1 MQIEDIF
8 PEHKEHIYQLA
19 PEVRT
24 IWGLQLMTG
33 SVLVSIIL
41 FVVDLLWLPVHLLF
55 VGFPAA
61 VTLFGGLLGAMLLP
75 SLYYRRWRFLILES
89 DIVIQRGIIVQ
100 TITFVPLARVQ
111 HIEISRSL
119 WERLFALATLVI
131 FTAGTRKADVR
142 IPGLDTSFALS
153 LRDYIRSR
161 LTASDVL

>member
-1 MQIEDIF
+1 MNIEDIF
-8 PEHKEHIYQLA
+8 PEHREHIHQLA

-24 IWGLQLMTG
+24 LWGLQLLTR
-33 SVLVSIIL
+33 SLLLSILL
-41 FVVDLLWLPVHLLF
+41 FVVDFLWLPDHLLF

-61 VTLFGGLLGAMLLP
+61 VTVLSGFLMAMLLP
-75 SLYYRRWRFLILES
+75 PIAYQRWRFLILDDE
-89 DIVIQRGIIVQ
+89 IVIQRGIIIQ

-119 WERLFALATLVI
+119 WERLFTLATLVI

-142 IPGLDTSFALS
+142 IPGLDPHFALS

-161 LTASDVL
+161 LTVSDVL